1 MSEAVVRRM
10 DPGRNMARFYRMDI
24 QADLFGEWCFVREW
38 GRIGQAGQTRQAV
51 YPSQAAHCR
60 PRAPARIFKQGDF
73 ESEKVGRFMIKSSR
87 GTAWERDDR
96 QR

>member
-1 MSEAVVRRM
+1 MSETIVLRRV

-51 YPSQAAHCR
+51 YPSQADARAVLERQCR
-60 PRAPARIFKQGDF
+60 VK
-73 ESEKVGRFMIKSSR
+73 EKR
-87 GTAWERDDR
+87 GYVSVI
-96 QR
+96 